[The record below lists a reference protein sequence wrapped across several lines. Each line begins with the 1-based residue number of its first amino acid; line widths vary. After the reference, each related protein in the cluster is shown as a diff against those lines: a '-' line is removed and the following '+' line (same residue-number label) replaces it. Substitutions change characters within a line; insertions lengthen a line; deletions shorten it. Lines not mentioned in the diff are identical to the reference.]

1 MFQGCDKAHQ
11 SPPGALSACA
21 LFLPIS
27 VLPAAA
33 LPLLSLLAPL
43 LRERLSGK
51 LHRPGTKVRVEF
63 KKSIKGKSLWHTVR
77 VYTYL
82 LHLMPGLL
90 KLFDLPLGLIQLSEK
105 AGHISTGGCGG

>member
-21 LFLPIS
+21 PFLPIS

-43 LRERLSGK
+43 LHERLSGK
-51 LHRPGTKVRVEF
+51 LHRPGTKVRVEL
-63 KKSIKGKSLWHTVR
+63 KKKYKKGNNWHTVS